1 MCAFSIKDEPPPE
14 PRKTPTTEGRPTT
27 GSTTETSRPA
37 SRSHD
42 ATNPAIAASPSPDG
56 TRSGFTEG
64 IATSAQ
70 ISSSSSSRTVHPKHM
85 QTIEREAE
93 PTPAA
98 KPTGPRQFQPKEI
111 FKQAV
116 ISSLAVAPDASS
128 IVYVKRTVDD
138 GKYVRRLWRT
148 TFKGGRPDQLTSVW
162 IVETAT
168 GKTKRITAP
177 TYNVESAAWS
187 PDGKHIAFVADMT
200 PEAALEETPKV
211 WTLPVNGN
219 GAKPTQIAQLQGAVF
234 AVAW

>member
-1 MCAFSIKDEPPPE
+1 ARAVSMIAASDAFMSYAPRPYTRPEETDGVNGAAIPPAPTVSMCAFSIKDEPPPE
-14 PRKTPTTEGRPTT
+14 PRKTPTTEGRPAT

-42 ATNPAIAASPSPDG
+42 ATNPAIAASPPPDG
-56 TRSGFTEG
+56 TRSGFTDG

-148 TFKGGRPDQLTSVW
+148 TFKGGRPDQ
-162 IVETAT
+162 
-168 GKTKRITAP
+168 
-177 TYNVESAAWS
+177 
-187 PDGKHIAFVADMT
+187 
-200 PEAALEETPKV
+200 
-211 WTLPVNGN
+211 
-219 GAKPTQIAQLQGAVF
+219 
-234 AVAW
+234 